1 MKALLS
7 EYQDLVRK
15 APDEE
20 IDAGFGTVTSPL
32 TARGTAGMRRAG
44 TIIRA
49 PVEARNRD
57 KDRQAEGQLR
67 ASEVIPF
74 NPSLLVSHAKL

>member
-7 EYQDLVRK
+7 AYQDQVKK

-20 IDAGFGTVTSPL
+20 TDVGFGTVTSPL

-44 TIIRA
+44 TIMRA
-49 PVEARNRD
+49 PIDGRSRE
-57 KDRQAEGQLR
+57 KDREAEGSLR
-67 ASEVIPF
+67 ASEVILF
-74 NPSLLVSHAKL
+74 